1 MTQKILYLPIEV
13 KNRELFSKLLLA
25 FAATSRGYK
34 VIIGHRISLIE
45 KIPFLERGIFFNMHA
60 LFHDYDHLN
69 KLKKNGFA
77 ITALDEEGPFIYD
90 VKNHERYRVSEKTL
104 SITDHFFCW
113 GKKEHQII
121 SEKLP
126 HLKSKLSLSGNPRFD
141 LLRQELRNFTE
152 NEARKIK
159 SKYGDFILINTNF
172 GRFNN
177 FVGLE
182 DYLEILKADG
192 RLDDPVDKEFYM
204 DEVLY
209 QKEIMPKFQEMA
221 KKLSDAFPEKNI
233 IIRVHPSEN
242 INIWNDSLD
251 TYSNI
256 FIVRKGNVLNWIA
269 ACNEL
274 IHNNCT
280 TAIESYVMGKI
291 SFSYR
296 PVDWPGHEDLLPNKL
311 SIESSELNELVNL
324 IKNSNKLI
332 TDYSTKQKYLN
343 EYVENIDKSFSFE
356 KILNKMDSFN
366 IDQKWSDVLL
376 KSAFLRFAN
385 EKLYD
390 LKKLLRILLKGN
402 FRLDYEDN
410 KFPGISKDEI
420 LELFEALNK
429 SNRFANI
436 SIKQFGRNC
445 FEIKSNN

>member
-1 MTQKILYLPIEV
+1 MKKKVLYLPIEV

-25 FAATSRGYK
+25 FAATTRGYK

-69 KLKKNGFA
+69 KLKNHGFA

-113 GKKEHQII
+113 GKREHKII
-121 SEKLP
+121 SDKLP

-141 LLRQELRNFTE
+141 LLRKELRNFTDK
-152 NEARKIK
+152 EANKIK
-159 SKYGDFILINTNF
+159 GKFGDFILINTNF

-182 DYLEILKADG
+182 DYLEILKNDG
-192 RLDDPVDKEFYM
+192 RLDDPADKEFYM

-221 KKLSDAFPEKNI
+221 KKLSDMFPEKNI
-233 IIRVHPSEN
+233 VIRVHPSEN
-242 INIWNDSLD
+242 INIWNESLD
-251 TYSNI
+251 NYSNI
-256 FIVRKGNVLNWIA
+256 FIVREGNVLNWIA
-269 ACNEL
+269 ACGEL

-296 PVDWPGHEDLLPNKL
+296 PIYWPGHEDLLPNQL
-311 SIESSELNELVNL
+311 SIESGVINELVNQ
-324 IKNSNKLI
+324 IKNSNNLTAELNNK
-332 TDYSTKQKYLN
+332 KKFLN
-343 EYVENIDKSFSFE
+343 ECVESLDQSFSFE
-356 KILNKMDSFN
+356 KILNKLDTFD
-366 IDQKWSDVLL
+366 IEHKWSDVLF
-376 KSAFLRFAN
+376 KSAFLRQVN

-390 LKKLLRILLKGN
+390 FRKFLRILLKGH

-410 KFPGISKDEI
+410 KFPGISSDEI
-420 LELFEALNK
+420 AEFFEALNQD
-429 SNRFANI
+429 NRFSSI
-436 SIKQFGRNC
+436 SIRRFGKNC

>member
-1 MTQKILYLPIEV
+1 MKQKILYLPIEV

-60 LFHDYDHLN
+60 LFHDYDHLK
-69 KLKKNGFA
+69 KLKNNGF
-77 ITALDEEGPFIYD
+77 IVTALDEEGPFIYD

-113 GKKEHQII
+113 GKKEHKII
-121 SEKLP
+121 SDKLP

-141 LLRQELRNFTE
+141 LLRKELRNFTDK
-152 NEARKIK
+152 EANKIK
-159 SKYGDFILINTNF
+159 AKFGDFILINTNF

-192 RLDDPVDKEFYM
+192 RFDDPADKEFYM

-221 KKLSDAFPEKNI
+221 KKLSDIFPEKNI
-233 IIRVHPSEN
+233 VIRVHPSEN
-242 INIWNDSLD
+242 INIWNESLD
-251 TYSNI
+251 RYSNI
-256 FIVRKGNVLNWIA
+256 FIVREGNVLNWIA
-269 ACNEL
+269 ACDEL
-274 IHNNCT
+274 VHNNCT

-296 PVDWPGHEDLLPNKL
+296 PIDWPGHEDLLPNQL
-311 SIESSELNELVNL
+311 SIESGGLEELVDLIINSNNLTNELN
-324 IKNSNKLI
+324 I
-332 TDYSTKQKYLN
+332 KQKFLN
-343 EYVENIDKSFSFE
+343 EYVESLDQSFSFE
-356 KILNKMDSFN
+356 KILNKMDTFN
-366 IDQKWSDVLL
+366 IEHKWSDILF
-376 KSAFLRFAN
+376 KSAFLRQVN
-385 EKLYD
+385 EKLFD
-390 LKKLLRILLKGN
+390 FKKFLRILLKGN

-410 KFPGISKDEI
+410 KFPGISSDEI
-420 LELFEALNK
+420 IEFFEALNK
-429 SNRFANI
+429 DNRFSSI
-436 SIKQFGRNC
+436 SIRRFGKNC
-445 FEIKSNN
+445 FEIKSNY

>member
-1 MTQKILYLPIEV
+1 MKKKILYLPIEV

-25 FAATSRGYK
+25 FAAITRGYK

-60 LFHDYDHLN
+60 LFHDYHHLN
-69 KLKKNGFA
+69 KLKNNGFV

-113 GKKEHQII
+113 GKKEYKII
-121 SEKLP
+121 SDKLP
-126 HLKSKLSLSGNPRFD
+126 HLQSKLSLSGNPRFD
-141 LLRQELRNFTE
+141 LLRKELRNFTDK
-152 NEARKIK
+152 EANKIK
-159 SKYGDFILINTNF
+159 AKFGDFILINTNF

-192 RLDDPVDKEFYM
+192 RLDQPADKEFYM

-221 KKLSDAFPEKNI
+221 KKLSSIFPKKNI
-233 IIRVHPSEN
+233 VIRVHPSEN
-242 INIWNDSLD
+242 INVWIDSLD
-251 TYSNI
+251 NYSNI
-256 FIVRKGNVLNWIA
+256 FIVREGNVLNWIA
-269 ACNEL
+269 ACDDL

-291 SFSYR
+291 SLSYR
-296 PVDWPGHEDLLPNKL
+296 PIDWPGYEDLLPNQL
-311 SIESSELNELVNL
+311 SIESGEIDELVAL
-324 IKNSNKLI
+324 IKNSNDL
-332 TDYSTKQKYLN
+332 TAELHTKQKFVN
-343 EYVENIDKSFSFE
+343 EYVESLDQSFSFE

-366 IDQKWSDVLL
+366 IEHKWFDVFF
-376 KSAFLRFAN
+376 KSTFLRQVN

-390 LKKLLRILLKGN
+390 FKRSLRILLKGN

-410 KFPGISKDEI
+410 KFPGISSDEI
-420 LELFEALNK
+420 LEFFEALNK
-429 SNRFANI
+429 DNRFSSI
-436 SIKQFGRNC
+436 SIKQFGKNC
-445 FEIKSNN
+445 FEIESNN

>member
-1 MTQKILYLPIEV
+1 MKKKILYLPIEV

-25 FAATSRGYK
+25 FAAITRGYK

-60 LFHDYDHLN
+60 LFHDYHHLN
-69 KLKKNGFA
+69 KLKNNGFV

-113 GKKEHQII
+113 GKKEYKII
-121 SEKLP
+121 SGKLP
-126 HLKSKLSLSGNPRFD
+126 HLQSKLSLSGNPRFD
-141 LLRQELRNFTE
+141 LLRKELRNFTDK
-152 NEARKIK
+152 EANKIK
-159 SKYGDFILINTNF
+159 AKFGDFILINTNF

-192 RLDDPVDKEFYM
+192 RLDQPADKEFYM

-221 KKLSDAFPEKNI
+221 KKLSSIFPKKNI
-233 IIRVHPSEN
+233 VIRVHPSEN
-242 INIWNDSLD
+242 INVWIDSLD
-251 TYSNI
+251 NYSNI
-256 FIVRKGNVLNWIA
+256 FIVREGNVLNWIA
-269 ACNEL
+269 ACDDL

-291 SFSYR
+291 SLSYR
-296 PVDWPGHEDLLPNKL
+296 PIDWPGHEDLLPNQL
-311 SIESSELNELVNL
+311 SIESGEIDELVAL
-324 IKNSNKLI
+324 IKNSNDL
-332 TDYSTKQKYLN
+332 TAELHTKQKFVN
-343 EYVENIDKSFSFE
+343 EYVESLDQSFSFE

-366 IDQKWSDVLL
+366 IEHKWFDVFF
-376 KSAFLRFAN
+376 KSTFLRQVN

-390 LKKLLRILLKGN
+390 FKRSLRILLKGN

-410 KFPGISKDEI
+410 KFPGISSDEI
-420 LELFEALNK
+420 LEFFEALNK
-429 SNRFANI
+429 DNRFSSI
-436 SIKQFGRNC
+436 SIKQFGKNC
-445 FEIKSNN
+445 FEIESNN

>member
-1 MTQKILYLPIEV
+1 MKQKILYLPIEV

-60 LFHDYDHLN
+60 LFHDYDHLK
-69 KLKKNGFA
+69 KLKNNGF
-77 ITALDEEGPFIYD
+77 IVTALDEEGPFIYD

-113 GKKEHQII
+113 GKKEHKII
-121 SEKLP
+121 SDKLP

-141 LLRQELRNFTE
+141 LLRKELRNFTDK
-152 NEARKIK
+152 EANKIK
-159 SKYGDFILINTNF
+159 AKFGDFILINTNF

-192 RLDDPVDKEFYM
+192 RFDDPADKEFYM

-221 KKLSDAFPEKNI
+221 KKLSDIFPEKNI
-233 IIRVHPSEN
+233 VIRVHPSEN
-242 INIWNDSLD
+242 INIWNESLD
-251 TYSNI
+251 RYSNI
-256 FIVRKGNVLNWIA
+256 FIVREGNVLNWIA
-269 ACNEL
+269 ACDEL
-274 IHNNCT
+274 VHNNCT

-296 PVDWPGHEDLLPNKL
+296 PIDWPGHEDLLPNQL
-311 SIESSELNELVNL
+311 SIESGGLEELVDLIINSNNLTNELN
-324 IKNSNKLI
+324 I
-332 TDYSTKQKYLN
+332 KQKFLN
-343 EYVENIDKSFSFE
+343 EYVESLDQSFSFE

-366 IDQKWSDVLL
+366 IEHKWSDILF
-376 KSAFLRFAN
+376 KSAFLRQVN
-385 EKLYD
+385 EKLFD
-390 LKKLLRILLKGN
+390 FKKFLRILLKGN

-410 KFPGISKDEI
+410 KFPGISSDEI
-420 LELFEALNK
+420 IEFFEALNK
-429 SNRFANI
+429 DNRFSSI
-436 SIKQFGRNC
+436 SIRRFGKNC
-445 FEIKSNN
+445 FEIKSNY